1 MKSIFQRF
9 DREVKN
15 VGRIFAIMSGKGG
28 VGKSTL
34 AAALAECYARRE
46 MRTVL
51 LDGDVGLRCADLLLG
66 MQDRVIYD
74 LGDLAEKNCTL
85 EQALVPHPAL
95 PSLFLVAAPQMISA
109 SDIKRKE
116 LGRII
121 TQLSDSAD
129 VLILDAPAGIGKG
142 LKNLLGAAAE
152 PVIVATPDDV
162 CLRDAERLNML
173 LTQREEP
180 RPVVV
185 FNRIRKT
192 LVLTGEMRTPADMA
206 ASLDMPLM
214 GAIPDSPEVYHALLR
229 HKSVLQC
236 GDRRVV
242 KAIERFAARLLGED
256 VTQERYKSNFIM
268 RLFAEGGG
276 A

>member
-1 MKSIFQRF
+1 M
-9 DREVKN
+9 
-15 VGRIFAIMSGKGG
+15 GRIFAIMSGKGG

-34 AAALAECYARRE
+34 AAALAECYAKQD

-66 MQDRVIYD
+66 MQDRMIYD
-74 LGDLAEKNCTL
+74 LGDLAEKNCPL
-85 EQALVPHPAL
+85 EQAMVRHPNLPAL
-95 PSLFLVAAPQMISA
+95 SLVAAPQMISA
-109 SDIKRKE
+109 SDLKRKDM
-116 LGRII
+116 GRVI

-129 VLILDAPAGIGKG
+129 VLIIDAPAGIGRS

-162 CLRDAERLNML
+162 CLRDAERLSLL

-185 FNRIRKT
+185 FNRVSKK
-192 LVLTGEMRTPADMA
+192 LVRLGEMRTPAQMA
-206 ASLDMPLM
+206 ATLDMPLM
-214 GAIPDSPEVYHALLR
+214 GAVPESPKVFRALLH
-229 HKSVLQC
+229 HKGALHC
-236 GDRRVV
+236 GDDRVV
-242 KAIERFAARLLGED
+242 SAIEHVAARLMGED
-256 VTQERYKSNFIM
+256 VPQERYKRSTFLSFFM
-268 RLFAEGGG
+268 EGGE

>member
-1 MKSIFQRF
+1 M
-9 DREVKN
+9 
-15 VGRIFAIMSGKGG
+15 GRIFAIMSGKGG

-34 AAALAECYARRE
+34 AVALAECYAKRD
-46 MRTVL
+46 MRTIL
-51 LDGDVGLRCADLLLG
+51 LDGDIGLRCADLMLG

-74 LGDLAEKNCTL
+74 LGDLAEKNCPL
-85 EQALVPHPAL
+85 EQVLVRHPTL
-95 PSLFLVAAPQMISA
+95 PSLSLVAAPQMISA
-109 SDIKRKE
+109 SDVKRKE
-116 LGRII
+116 MGWII

-129 VLILDAPAGIGKG
+129 VLILDAPAGVGRG

-162 CLRDAERLNML
+162 CLRDAEKLSML
-173 LTQREEP
+173 LSQREEP

-185 FNRIRKT
+185 FNRISRL
-192 LVLTGEMRTPADMA
+192 LVMMGEMRTPAEMA

-214 GAIPDSPEVYHALLR
+214 GAIPDSSEVYYALLHHR
-229 HKSVLQC
+229 GALHC

-242 KAIERFAARLLGED
+242 KAIERIAARLMGED
-256 VTQERYKSNFIM
+256 VPQERYKSNFFM
-268 RLFAEGGG
+268 RFFAEGGG

>member
-1 MKSIFQRF
+1 
-9 DREVKN
+9 
-15 VGRIFAIMSGKGG
+15 MSGKGG

-34 AAALAECYARRE
+34 AVALAECYARRD

-51 LDGDVGLRCADLLLG
+51 LDGDVGLRCADLMLG

-85 EQALVPHPAL
+85 EQAQVPHPTL
-95 PSLFLVAAPQMISA
+95 PSLSLVAAPQMISA
-109 SDIKRKE
+109 SDVKRKE
-116 LGRII
+116 MGWII
-121 TQLSDSAD
+121 TQLSESAD
-129 VLILDAPAGIGKG
+129 VLILDAPAGIGRG

-152 PVIVATPDDV
+152 PVIVATPDDI
-162 CLRDAERLNML
+162 CLRDAEKLGML
-173 LTQREEP
+173 LSQREEP

-185 FNRIRKT
+185 FNRISRL
-192 LVLTGEMRTPADMA
+192 LVMMGEIRTPAEMA

-214 GAIPDSPEVYHALLR
+214 GAIPESSEVYYALLH
-229 HKSVLQC
+229 HKGALHC

-242 KAIERFAARLLGED
+242 KAIERIAARLLGED
-256 VTQERYKSNFIM
+256 VPQERYKSNFVM
-268 RLFAEGGG
+268 RFFAEGGE

>member
-34 AAALAECYARRE
+34 ATALAECYAKRD

-51 LDGDVGLRCADLLLG
+51 LDGDVGLRCADLMLG
-66 MQDRVIYD
+66 MQDRIIFD

-85 EQALVPHPAL
+85 EQALVQHPAL
-95 PSLFLVAAPQMISA
+95 PSLSLVAAPQMISA
-109 SDIKRKE
+109 SDLKRKE

-129 VLILDAPAGIGKG
+129 VLIIDAPAGIGKG

-152 PVIVATPDDV
+152 PVIVATPDDI
-162 CLRDAERLNML
+162 CLRDAERLSML

-185 FNRIRKT
+185 INRVRKL
-192 LVLTGEMRTPADMA
+192 LVLTGEMRTPAQLA
-206 ASLDMPLM
+206 AALDLPLM
-214 GAIPDSPEVYHALLR
+214 GAIPESPEVYYALLH
-229 HKSVLQC
+229 HKGALHC

-242 KAIERFAARLLGED
+242 KAIQRTAARLLGED
-256 VTQERYKSNFIM
+256 VPQERYKSNFVM
-268 RLFAEGGG
+268 RFFAEGG
-276 A
+276 